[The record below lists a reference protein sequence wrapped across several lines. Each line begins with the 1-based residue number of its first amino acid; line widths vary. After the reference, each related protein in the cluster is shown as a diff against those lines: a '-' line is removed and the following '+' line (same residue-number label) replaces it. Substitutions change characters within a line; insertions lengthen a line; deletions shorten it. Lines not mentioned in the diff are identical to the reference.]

1 MKVDLMGL
9 ALSGACLLHCLI
21 LPVAVIAAPSAS
33 AWLGATENT
42 VHWLLVLVA
51 LGVSGWALH
60 AGYKRHGAAT
70 AIVLGGVGLVVML
83 VGAAHLFGRAAE
95 TVLTLGGAAIV
106 AAAHV
111 INLRM
116 CAHHAHPIAPRR

>member
-51 LGVSGWALH
+51 IGISGWALH
-60 AGYKRHGAAT
+60 AGYKRHGAA
-70 AIVLGGVGLVVML
+70 AVMVLGGLGLVVM
-83 VGAAHLFGRAAE
+83 VIGAAHLFGRAAE
-95 TVLTLGGAAIV
+95 TALTLGGAGIV

-116 CAHHAHPIAPRR
+116 CANHAHPVAARR